1 MVKSNKL
8 PISIN
13 ENYDGFQRHWN
24 AGESTVFQSVE
35 WLKTDIDTRR

>member
-1 MVKSNKL
+1 MVKRNKR

-24 AGESTVFQSVE
+24 ACESTVFQNVE
-35 WLKTDIDTRR
+35 